1 MKIGPLEFDVVEYDS
16 TSAYK
21 KLMGTE
27 GSSDMFGICQ
37 TYPKTQILINS
48 LQDPQSKQLTL
59 LHEVLEAIN
68 FLYEIK
74 LSERDIKTLEATL
87 GQVLKDNPSFT
98 KGFIT

>member
-1 MKIGPLEFDVVEYDS
+1 
-16 TSAYK
+16 
-21 KLMGTE
+21 MGNE

-37 TYPKTQILINS
+37 TYPKTQILINP

>member
-1 MKIGPLEFDVVEYDS
+1 MKIGPLEFEVVEYDS

-21 KLMGTE
+21 KLMGKE

-37 TYPKTQILINS
+37 TYPKTQILING

-68 FLYEIK
+68 FLYEVK
-74 LSERDIKTLEATL
+74 LSERDIKTLEATI

-98 KGFIT
+98 KGFL

>member
-1 MKIGPLEFDVVEYDS
+1 VKIGPLEFEVVEYDS
-16 TSAYK
+16 TSAYR
-21 KLMGTE
+21 KLMGNE

-74 LSERDIKTLEATL
+74 LTERDIKTLEATL

>member
-1 MKIGPLEFDVVEYDS
+1 MKIGPLEFEVVEYDS
-16 TSAYK
+16 TSAYN
-21 KLMGTE
+21 KLMGKE

-37 TYPKTQILINS
+37 TYPKTQILING

-74 LSERDIKTLEATL
+74 LSERDIKTLEATI

-98 KGFIT
+98 KGFL